1 MGSRIKGLKGTTIF
15 PMNQRSR
22 VAFVVKVMA
31 SAPQSQ
37 KKSEANMS
45 PVTRMQEDDE
55 LYLLRGLKR
64 GMSAGGRS
72 NIHLLL
78 SINSTGCLW
87 FILIP
92 K

>member
-1 MGSRIKGLKGTTIF
+1 M
-15 PMNQRSR
+15 
-22 VAFVVKVMA
+22 VKVMA
-31 SAPQSQ
+31 SAQQTQ

-55 LYLLRGLKR
+55 LYLLWGLKR

-78 SINSTGCLW
+78 SINYTGCLIIIG
-87 FILIP
+87 ILIMVYSCLF
-92 K
+92 